1 MVASGQEIAVAYI
14 SLVPSMKG
22 TQGAIA
28 KEFGAVT
35 GAAGKAGS
43 QAGSRWGKALN
54 VGVKAATA
62 VATTVVAAGG
72 AAMGVALTKGLGR
85 LNAIDTAK
93 AKLRGLGNDADT
105 TAAIMA
111 NATAAVKGT
120 AYGLDEAATTA
131 AGAVA
136 AGIKP
141 GEQLEATLKTVANVA
156 AATGRGMDDMGQ
168 VFNQVAAGGKAYTQQ
183 IKQVAYAGL
192 PIWQS
197 LAEVLGT
204 TEDQVQSMASSGQID
219 FETFQKAAELAAGT
233 VAEEM
238 GQTLPGSLANA
249 SAAIS
254 RIGANL
260 WKGFE
265 LDDGSY
271 TGIYSKLTDLVQAIT
286 KALGPVE
293 DLASKV
299 GNAVGEKLGPAFDFV
314 TGKLNAFA
322 EGSDNLKNKFG
333 PLMSALAPAGAMF
346 AALGAGGLVPL
357 IAKLGPLAGL
367 LGPLPKMLG
376 AIGGPAGIA
385 AAGLFALTKVDPG
398 QMMGGFTQI
407 LGQIPELFD
416 SMTQQI
422 IRFAVTVIPDMVSAI
437 STNLPVLVQGV
448 TRIIGVVVVQLGQ
461 MLPTLI
467 GAGVMLFQGLVR
479 AVVEVLPAVVG
490 ALVGLVNQLVPTLL
504 SLIPTLVT
512 AALQLFHSLV
522 QGLLGVVGP
531 LVDGLM
537 ALVPVL
543 VDTIISL
550 VPQLIDGATQLFMA
564 LVDAVLIIV
573 PPLLEAVLT
582 LLPQILD
589 SLVSMIPALV
599 DGAVQ
604 LFMGIVSALP
614 QIIPDLIT
622 AVVDLIP
629 VVIESL
635 LSMLD
640 TLVQGAIEL
649 FMAIV
654 DALPEIIPELIQAVW
669 DLGPV
674 LVQAVLD
681 LVPLLFQAGK
691 DLIGGLIGGI
701 GDLAGGAVDAIKG
714 VGSSMVSG
722 FKGLLGISS
731 PSRVFSQIGGFL
743 DKGLADGVGKGT
755 GSVDAVKKMASA
767 ITAITAGLQKD
778 ITRLSTVIAQQVAK
792 IISSLRSLVT
802 MMSGTFKTQVAGQL
816 NAVAALF
823 RTVLPNAVTAAMKV
837 MRSQM
842 QSFQTWFGG
851 SFRSGIITAV
861 NAIKTAFTSMPGAV
875 NTAWAKIKAGTATP
889 TNYVIGTVY
898 MAGIRAATNA
908 INSAVGISARM
919 PSVNR
924 VGYAAG
930 GVLPGYTPGRDIY
943 DFYSPQF
950 GTLRLSGGEGILR
963 PEVVKALGGAPTINA
978 WNQSRGQGISR
989 VGDRGYASGGI
1000 LDFLKKS
1007 PLGWSVNT
1015 GKSGFQDAI
1024 LDKPRA
1030 GYDALVTDPAKQFA
1044 TRAGGGSFGKS
1055 AGKSFTDIAGAY
1067 AAIFAKQASAL
1078 GNTALVAAA
1087 RKALGVPYVWGGSS
1101 IPPGLDCSGLVYWAF
1116 QQMGK
1121 TNVPRL
1127 TAAGYQSVA
1136 TPVSSPR
1143 SGDVAFWGNPATHIA
1158 IMTGANSIVHAPRPG
1173 TYVTNAALY
1182 GNPTFGRLKYD
1193 EGGYLPPGLTLVEN
1207 KTGKPEPVFTQ
1218 AQFDS
1223 MRVGVRDVYFQ
1234 VDVSEVRDIAEA
1246 ADLFKTLDRRI
1257 RMGVA

>member
-1 MVASGQEIAVAYI
+1 MASGQEIAVAYI
-14 SLVPSMKG
+14 SLVPSMSG
-22 TQGAIA
+22 VQGNIA

-35 GAAGKAGS
+35 GMADKAGS

-54 VGVKAATA
+54 AGVKAATA

-105 TAAIMA
+105 TAAIME

-183 IKQVAYAGL
+183 IKQIAYAGL

-260 WKGFE
+260 WKGLE

-293 DLASKV
+293 DIASKV
-299 GNAVGEKLGPAFDFV
+299 GDAVGTKLGPAFDFV
-314 TGKLNAFA
+314 TEKLNTFA
-322 EGSDNLKNKFG
+322 DGSDNLKSKFG
-333 PLMSALAPAGAMF
+333 PLTSAIAPAGAAFGMLGVKGL
-346 AALGAGGLVPL
+346 APLLTKIPLVGGMLGPLGGALGA
-357 IAKLGPLAGL
+357 IS
-367 LGPLPKMLG
+367 
-376 AIGGPAGIA
+376 GPAGIA

-398 QMMGGFTQI
+398 QMTAGFVQI
-407 LGQIPELFD
+407 LGKIPGMFED
-416 SMTQQI
+416 MTQQI
-422 IRFAVTVIPDMVSAI
+422 IKFAVTVIPDMVDAI

-467 GAGVMLFQGLVR
+467 GAGVMLFQGLAR
-479 AVVEVLPAVVG
+479 AVVDVLPSVIS
-490 ALVGLVNQLVPTLL
+490 ALVGLVNQLVPVLL
-504 SLIPTLVT
+504 GLVPTLVT
-512 AALQLFHSLV
+512 AALGLFHALV
-522 QGLLGVVGP
+522 QGLVGIIEP
-531 LVDGLM
+531 LMQGILDL
-537 ALVPVL
+537 LPIL
-543 VDTIISL
+543 VDTIVSL
-550 VPQLIDGATQLFMA
+550 VPQLIEGAITLFMA
-564 LVDAVLIIV
+564 LVDALTEIV
-573 PPLLEAVLT
+573 PPLLEAVLA
-582 LLPQILD
+582 LLPEILD
-589 SLVSMIPALV
+589 SLVSMIPALIE
-599 DGAVQ
+599 GAVQ
-604 LFMGIVSALP
+604 LFMGIVTALP
-614 QIIPDLIT
+614 QIIPELIT
-622 AVVDLIP
+622 AVIDLIP
-629 VVIESL
+629 VIIESL
-635 LSMLD
+635 LSMID

-649 FMAIV
+649 FTGIVAAI
-654 DALPEIIPELIQAVW
+654 PEIVPDLIAAVVDLIPQIVEA
-669 DLGPV
+669 
-674 LVQAVLD
+674 LVTEG
-681 LVPLLFQAGK
+681 VPALFQAGK
-691 DLIGGLIGGI
+691 DIIGGLVSGI

-731 PSRVFSQIGGFL
+731 PSKVFSQIGGFL

-778 ITRLSTVIAQQVAK
+778 ITRLSTVIAQQVAN
-792 IISSLRSLVT
+792 IITSLRSLVS
-802 MMSGTFKTQVAGQL
+802 MMSGTFRTQVSGQL
-816 NAVAALF
+816 NAVAQLF
-823 RTVLPNAVTAAMKV
+823 RTVLPNAVTAAMTA

-842 QSFQTWFGG
+842 HSFQIWFVG
-851 SFRSGIITAV
+851 SFRNGLVTAV

-875 NTAWAKIKAGTATP
+875 NTAWARIKSGTATP
-889 TNYVIGTVY
+889 TNYVISTVY

-908 INSAVGISARM
+908 INSAVGISTRM

-924 VGYAAG
+924 VGYAGG

-950 GTLRLSGGEGILR
+950 GTLRLGGGEGILR

-1000 LDFLKKS
+1000 LDFLKKGAN
-1007 PLGWSVNT
+1007 GWSVNT
-1015 GKSGFQDAI
+1015 GGSGFQDAI
-1024 LDKPRA
+1024 LDKPRS

-1044 TRAGGGSFGKS
+1044 ARAGGGSFGAS
-1055 AGKSFTDIAGAY
+1055 AGKSFTDIAGTY

-1087 RKALGVPYVWGGSS
+1087 RKALGVPYLWGGSS
-1101 IPPGLDCSGLVYWAF
+1101 VPPGLDCSGLVYWAF
-1116 QQMGK
+1116 QQMGRPA
-1121 TNVPRL
+1121 PRL
-1127 TAAGYQSVA
+1127 TAAGYQSAA
-1136 TPVSSPR
+1136 TPTSSPR
-1143 SGDVAFWGNPATHIA
+1143 AGDLAFWGNPASHVA

-1218 AQFDS
+1218 AQFES
-1223 MRVGVRDVYFQ
+1223 MNGVRDVYFQ
-1234 VDVSEVRDIAEA
+1234 VDVSEVRDLVEA
-1246 ADLFKTLDRRI
+1246 TDLLGTLDRRI